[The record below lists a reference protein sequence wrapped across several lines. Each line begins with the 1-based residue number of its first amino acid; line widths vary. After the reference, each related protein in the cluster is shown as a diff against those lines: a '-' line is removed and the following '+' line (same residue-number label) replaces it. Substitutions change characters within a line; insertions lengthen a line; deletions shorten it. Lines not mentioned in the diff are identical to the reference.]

1 MPEDSIGMNAGCF
14 VRIFGH
20 SVFVLGRRSCR
31 RAFRHVCV
39 EFRFSPLREPCPP
52 AHSIR
57 VVAQPNIHRGFS
69 VARFR
74 YDLPARRLRE
84 PRARF
89 DGVLSSP
96 SHCHHLRCLY
106 ARHRS
111 PFGGASAGG
120 IAAEQPPSPSRAL
133 AGYRRRPL
141 LHRGPGD
148 DGLYVNIPF
157 PGQHPLL
164 ESLVNHRPVCVFLS
178 FIGSIRRAVNRL
190 VHARSVPFVA
200 RDQAAPDMPCGLPCC
215 RGGILDLIRQR
226 GFSEPLGRRFPQPFD
241 GTRDAGHCGRR
252 RDWHGNRAAHYAR
265 NLLDYSKGM
274 PCHTCLGLHL
284 LAWRIMLALLP
295 HYMRSPLTEA

>member
-1 MPEDSIGMNAGCF
+1 MPYSFTGDIVLRFTVSVNKYFPRESFRGIMPEDSIGMNAGCF

-96 SHCHHLRCLY
+96 SPLSSPSVPIRSPSKPFWRRFCW
-106 ARHRS
+106 RHRCRTAPLPFAGVGWISSKPFAASGPWRRWPIREYSFSRAAS
-111 PFGGASAGG
+111 PFGIIGQSSSCLCFPLFHR
-120 IAAEQPPSPSRAL
+120 EYPS
-133 AGYRRRPL
+133 
-141 LHRGPGD
+141 
-148 DGLYVNIPF
+148 
-157 PGQHPLL
+157 
-164 ESLVNHRPVCVFLS
+164 
-178 FIGSIRRAVNRL
+178 
-190 VHARSVPFVA
+190 
-200 RDQAAPDMPCGLPCC
+200 CC
-215 RGGILDLIRQR
+215 
-226 GFSEPLGRRFPQPFD
+226 
-241 GTRDAGHCGRR
+241 
-252 RDWHGNRAAHYAR
+252 
-265 NLLDYSKGM
+265 
-274 PCHTCLGLHL
+274 
-284 LAWRIMLALLP
+284 
-295 HYMRSPLTEA
+295 